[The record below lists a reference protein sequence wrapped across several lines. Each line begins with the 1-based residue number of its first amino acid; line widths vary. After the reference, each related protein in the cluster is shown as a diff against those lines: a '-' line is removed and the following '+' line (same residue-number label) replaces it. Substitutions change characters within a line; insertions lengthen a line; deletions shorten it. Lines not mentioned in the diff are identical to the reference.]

1 MSTNQAIF
9 GVLAA
14 VGAPFFM
21 ATGFIIW
28 DKIWKIGQGSA
39 FALNLFK
46 CNLAAVWFLVVSF
59 VFGWKTRTNGTDD
72 LEPIFSINSVG
83 FLVLS
88 GFIGI
93 IVGDLAWL
101 EALRLL
107 GATQVFLI
115 DSLKPFSAAL
125 MGWLILGEAV
135 NPIAYSG
142 IVLTIVG
149 ILIVSF
155 EKEKQ
160 SVPKELPQDECDNES
175 ENVKNEGDNKHHKN
189 DIELMVEDVSDD
201 VMSDEKGIHKSHFCF
216 RSSRGYVFAV
226 GNVFLDTYGSLL
238 TKQYGIGMSTFAIN
252 LIRFGS
258 AGVFM
263 ASVTILMIICQNK
276 NAAASSKQNQ
286 AWFLLPRLSV
296 RDWMKICVGVA
307 FVTFLCPSLSNYAL
321 FQINLALALTL
332 GSITPFYAL
341 FLEWSF
347 YGKKPSLNAFFGVCL
362 TVGGVAILSIWH
374 S

>member
-28 DKIWKIGQGSA
+28 DKTWKIGEGSA

-46 CNLAAVWFLVVSF
+46 CNLAALWFLVVSF
-59 VFGWKTRTNGTDD
+59 AFGWKTYASNIGDD
-72 LEPIFSINSVG
+72 EPIFSINSVG

-125 MGWLILGEAV
+125 MGWLFLGETV

-149 ILIVSF
+149 IIIVSF

-175 ENVKNEGDNKHHKN
+175 EHANEVDNKHHTN
-189 DIELMVEDVSDD
+189 EIDLIVEDVSDD
-201 VMSDEKGIHKSHFCF
+201 VMSNEEGIHHNQLCF
-216 RSSRGYVFAV
+216 RSSRGYMFAV

-238 TKQYGIGMSTFAIN
+238 TKQNGVGMSTFAIN

-276 NAAASSKQNQ
+276 NAAESSNQNQ